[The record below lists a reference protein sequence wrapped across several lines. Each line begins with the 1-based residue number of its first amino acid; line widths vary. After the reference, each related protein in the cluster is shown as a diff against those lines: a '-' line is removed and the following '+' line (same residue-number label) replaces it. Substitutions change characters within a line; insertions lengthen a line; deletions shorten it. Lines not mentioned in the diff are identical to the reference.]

1 MYVGMGARFLETN
14 IRAMLSEETSTNRSL
29 AGALDRIVLQGE
41 RDPIVFAFDHN
52 GITLCAEKVEPAAAG
67 LTLTE
72 PRLLNGAQTLAT
84 FDRFL
89 ATHAEDGRL
98 AAGRSRLGELSV
110 LCKIITDADSDFIL
124 SVTLNNNRQN
134 PVKPWNLHANDLIQL
149 ELQDKFIEELGI
161 YYERQ
166 ERAFA
171 ALSEEALGE
180 LEVKESRA
188 IELLRLA
195 QTFLAVDGDLE
206 QMSRLQE
213 VFEDETAYRE
223 VFHPRRLEADAR
235 AILLCYKIHL
245 RLPRLIREIQER
257 GEKKWAYLR
266 RARNLVWALLAQAL
280 LNEPDLEGLKD
291 RYGRKLGMEAGF
303 TELLARLAST
313 RVRLAIAAAVE
324 EGPWAAALA
333 EERYGFLRTNAVY
346 DACFKVARER
356 WSWTRKTLP

>member
-1 MYVGMGARFLETN
+1 
-14 IRAMLSEETSTNRSL
+14 
-29 AGALDRIVLQGE
+29 
-41 RDPIVFAFDHN
+41 VFAFDHN
-52 GITLCAEKVEPAAAG
+52 GVTLFVEKAEPKSGG

-89 ATHAEDGRL
+89 AEHAEDPRL
-98 AAGRSRLGELSV
+98 KARRAALEEMMV
-110 LCKIITDADSDFIL
+110 LCKIITDAGSEFVL

-149 ELQDKFIEELGI
+149 ELQDKFLEELGL

-166 ERAFA
+166 EKAFA
-171 ALSEEALGE
+171 ALSDDALEAM
-180 LEVKESRA
+180 EVKESKA
-188 IELLRLA
+188 VELLRLA

-213 VFEDETAYRE
+213 VFEDDTAYRE
-223 VFHPRRLEADAR
+223 VFHPSRLEADAR

-245 RLPRLIREIQER
+245 RLPRVIREIQER

-266 RARNLVWALLAQAL
+266 RARNLVWALLAQAV
-280 LNEPDLEGLKD
+280 LNDPDLEGLKE
-291 RYGRKLGMEAGF
+291 RYGKRLGVEPGF
-303 TELLARLAST
+303 TELLNRLAST

-346 DACFKVARER
+346 NACFKVGHDR
-356 WSWTRKTLP
+356 WGWTRRTLP